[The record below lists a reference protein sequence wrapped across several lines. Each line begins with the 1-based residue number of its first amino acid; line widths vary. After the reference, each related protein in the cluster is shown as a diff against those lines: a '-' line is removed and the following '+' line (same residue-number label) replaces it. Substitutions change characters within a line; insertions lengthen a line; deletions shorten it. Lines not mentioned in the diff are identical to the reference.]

1 MPIAVHSTYYYKY
14 SKHLNVSSDSA
25 ASFVTLRTLVLGP
38 FGCGSMSYC

>member
-14 SKHLNVSSDSA
+14 PKHLNVNSDSA
-25 ASFVTLRTLVLGP
+25 AYFVRLCTSVLGP